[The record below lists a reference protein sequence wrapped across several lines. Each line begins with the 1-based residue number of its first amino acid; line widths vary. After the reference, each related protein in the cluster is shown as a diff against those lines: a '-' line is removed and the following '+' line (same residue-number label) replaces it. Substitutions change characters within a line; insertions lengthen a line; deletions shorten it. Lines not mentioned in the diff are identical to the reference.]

1 MDIGLVSYSA
11 AALAFLALTLVLLAG
26 WKGRPQGVPL
36 VVASVAT
43 SVWAAASAYAAW
55 RASQAGAVVHVLE
68 VLRSGAWIAF
78 LFVVLPKSGHPTK
91 RRLSPVMLRIGALVL
106 VVVLIGF
113 DIASLTDKA
122 SRFTQPWV
130 EVVYSGGLLLS
141 VLGLALVENLFRNTR
156 PDHRWAIKFLCFG
169 VGALFAYDLY
179 LYSNALL
186 FHRLDP
192 VLMDARGLANALV
205 VPLIAVSA
213 ARNPEWSLDVFVSRK
228 VVFHS
233 TALVAGGIYLLMMAV
248 AGYYLR
254 ISGGEWG
261 PMLRVTFLTGA
272 AILLLMVL
280 FSGRVR
286 ARLKVL
292 VNKHFFTYKYDYRE
306 EWLRFIRTIA
316 STERGFNLR
325 NRVIQS
331 VADIIDSP
339 GGALWL
345 GSQDGRLS
353 LSESWNFAGPAE
365 IPADSCPLIRFLEA
379 EQSVLDLNDV
389 DAHPH
394 RYQSLEFPNWLREMS
409 RAWLVLPLIHNQRL
423 IGLMVLSYPRAPKE
437 LNWEDH
443 DLLNT
448 VGQQVASYLA
458 EQEAAEALAEARQFE
473 VFNRRLAFI
482 IHDIKNV
489 VSELSLVVSNAVK
502 HSGNPAFH
510 EDMLRTV
517 EESVG
522 RMNRLLFKLKSDRQ
536 AVPQDTSVELAP
548 LLRDAVKQRFGAKPA
563 VSLECQ
569 DCRLE
574 VRADEDRL
582 HSVLGH
588 LIQNAL
594 EAVSDDGHVQVRL
607 RADQGSAMIEVEDD
621 GPGMDAEFIRN
632 VLFRPFRTTKHASF
646 GIGLYESREYARQ
659 LGGGL
664 EIQSRRGH
672 GTIVRLSL
680 PIRGAGSKDQDQL
693 PQVTAK

>member
-1 MDIGLVSYSA
+1 MDVGLVSNSA
-11 AALAFLALTLVLLAG
+11 ATVAFLALALVLLAG
-26 WKGRPQGVPL
+26 WKGRPQGAL
-36 VVASVAT
+36 LFVASVIT
-43 SVWAAASAYAAW
+43 GVWAAAGAYDAW
-55 RASQAGAVVHVLE
+55 RPSQAGPVIHVLE

-78 LFVVLPKSGHPTK
+78 LFVILPISGHPTQ
-91 RRLSPVMLRIGALVL
+91 RRLAPLLLRGGVLVL

-113 DIASLTDKA
+113 DMASLVDNT
-122 SRFTQPWV
+122 SRFAQSRADI
-130 EVVYSGGLLLS
+130 VYLGGLLLT

-233 TALVAGGIYLLMMAV
+233 AALIAGGIYLLMMAA

-254 ISGGEWG
+254 TFGGEWG
-261 PMLRVTFLTGA
+261 PIFQVTFLTGA
-272 AILLLMVL
+272 AILLLVVL
-280 FSGRVR
+280 FSGRVQ
-286 ARLKVL
+286 ARLKVF
-292 VNKHFFTYKYDYRE
+292 VNKHFFSYKYDYRE

-316 STERGFNLR
+316 SSQRGFNLR

-345 GSQDGRLS
+345 GPQEGRFVLS
-353 LSESWNFAGPAE
+353 DSWNLAGPAE
-365 IPADSCPLIRFLEA
+365 ISADGCALVRFLEA

-389 DAHPH
+389 VAHPR
-394 RYQSLEFPNWLREMS
+394 RYQSVEFPDWLRKMS
-409 RAWLVLPLIHNQRL
+409 GAWLVFPLIHHQRL
-423 IGLMVLSYPRAPKE
+423 IGLMVLSHPRAPKE

-448 VGQQVASYLA
+448 VSRQVASYLA

-473 VFNRRLAFI
+473 AFNRRLAFV

-489 VSELSLVVSNAVK
+489 ASELSLVVSNAAK
-502 HSGNPAFH
+502 QMDNPAFQ

-536 AVPQDTSVELAP
+536 AAPQDTSVELAP
-548 LLRDAVKQRFGAKPA
+548 LLRDAVNRKSGAKPA

-569 DCRLE
+569 DRGLQ
-574 VRADEDRL
+574 VRADADRL
-582 HSVLGH
+582 RSVLGH
-588 LIQNAL
+588 LIQNAV

-607 RADQGSAMIEVEDD
+607 HADQGSAVIEVEDD

-632 VLFRPFRTTKHASF
+632 ELFRPFRTTKNASF

-664 EIQSRRGH
+664 EVQSRPGH

-680 PIRGAGSKDQDQL
+680 PIHGAGPKGRDRL
-693 PQVTAK
+693 PQMTSR